1 MSGSHSGDPE
11 TAAGIRDVPL
21 ASALSER
28 YLTYALST
36 IVARSLPDARDGL
49 KPVHRRLLYAMRQL
63 KLDPAAGFKKC
74 ARVVGDVIGK
84 YHPHGDV
91 AVYDAMVRLAQDFAL
106 RYPLVDGHGNF
117 GNIDGDGAAAMR
129 YTEARLTAVAE
140 AMLDGI
146 DEETVD
152 FRPTYDGEE
161 EEPIV
166 LPAAF
171 PNLLANGATGIA
183 VGMATSIPPHNVG
196 ELCLALKYL
205 IRHPEA
211 SVADLLAFVPGP
223 DFPTGGIVAEPYE
236 VIRDAYATGRGNLR
250 LSARWHHER
259 DGGENRIVITEIP
272 YQVQKSRLIEQI
284 AALVTGAE
292 RLAAIADVRDQST
305 ESVRLVVVLK
315 DRKGEPGPVMAD
327 LFRLTDLEVRIGL
340 NMNVLVDG
348 RTPRLSGLRELLR
361 IFLDHRFE
369 VLRRRT
375 RFRLKQTEARLEIVV
390 GLLLALADLDTVIR
404 IIREE
409 DEPKAALMAHFRI
422 NDAQAEAILNMRLR
436 QLRRLNEIELKAERR
451 TLKATRADLMALLA
465 DDSRAWATIEDELAQ
480 TAARFAGDAPNG
492 ARRTTIG
499 LTPESALSAAA
510 TEVVRADARPCTVVC
525 SERGWLRVIEGSA
538 VSPDDIR
545 YKEGDGP
552 RLVLNARRDDRLLIA
567 GSNGRFYTLSV
578 DRLPRDRGFGR
589 PLRLMIDL
597 ADDHDVISVFVN
609 EPESRLLLASAQ
621 GRGFVAEMA
630 SLVGQTR
637 AGKAVLTL
645 DNETERLFKC
655 TLIAPSDDTVAVIGS
670 NRRLLLFP
678 LAEMPVLNR
687 GKGVILQRYR
697 DATLADI
704 RTFTYAEGL
713 PLRSGRLLRGDVH
726 LRGCLGRRG
735 QGGHPAP
742 KGLPAAPWF

>member
-1 MSGSHSGDPE
+1 MSEPKP
-11 TAAGIRDVPL
+11 AAAIRDVPL
-21 ASALSER
+21 ADALAER
-28 YLTYALST
+28 YVTYALST

-161 EEPIV
+161 EEPVV

-183 VGMATSIPPHNVG
+183 VGMATSIPPHHVG
-196 ELCLALKYL
+196 ELCLALKHL
-205 IRHPEA
+205 IRHPDAPLE
-211 SVADLLAFVPGP
+211 DLLAHMPGP
-223 DFPTGGIVAEPYE
+223 DFPTGGIIAEPHE
-236 VIRDAYATGRGNLR
+236 VLLEAYRTGRASLR
-250 LSARWHHER
+250 LSARWHHEIDK
-259 DGGENRIVITEIP
+259 DGSRIIITEIP

-284 AALVTGAE
+284 AALLTGE
-292 RLAAIADVRDQST
+292 GRLTAVADVRDESA
-305 ESVRLVVVLK
+305 ESVRLVVILK
-315 DRKGEPGPVMAD
+315 DRKAEPAPVMAE
-327 LFRLTDLEVRIGL
+327 LFHRTDLEVRVGL

-361 IFLDHRFE
+361 IFLDHRFQ

-375 RFRLKQTEARLEIVV
+375 AFRLRQTQARLEIVA

-404 IIREE
+404 IIREA
-409 DEPKAALMAHFRI
+409 DEPKTELMAHFQI
-422 NDAQAEAILNMRLR
+422 SEVQAEAILNMRLR
-436 QLRRLNEIELKAERR
+436 QLRKLNEIELKTEHRA
-451 TLKATRADLMALLA
+451 LKATRAELKALLA
-465 DDSRAWATIEDELAQ
+465 DERKAWGTIEDELGR
-480 TAARFAGDAPNG
+480 TAERFAGAGPAH
-492 ARRTTIG
+492 ARRTEI
-499 LTPESALSAAA
+499 AAA
-510 TEVVRADARPCTVVC
+510 PAGTVPAGFTRTAQPASPCTVVC
-525 SERGWLRVIEGSA
+525 SERGWLRAIEGFSGK
-538 VSPDDIR
+538 PEEIR

-552 RLVLNARRDDRLLIA
+552 RLVLSAKSDDRLIIA
-567 GSNGRFYTLSV
+567 GSNGRFYTLTV

-597 ADDHDVISVFVN
+597 ADDHDVVAVFVH
-609 EPESRLLLASAQ
+609 EPERRFLLASTQ
-621 GRGFVAEMA
+621 GRGFVVDAAE
-630 SLVGQTR
+630 LIGHTR
-637 AGKAVLTL
+637 AGKAVLTP
-645 DNETERLFKC
+645 DGTDRLLKC
-655 TLIAPSDDTVAVIGS
+655 VPVEANDDTVAVIGS

-678 LAEMPVLNR
+678 LAHVPVLSR

-697 DATLADI
+697 DAVLADI
-704 RTFTYAEGL
+704 RCFSFAEGL
-713 PLRSGRLLRGDVH
+713 VLRSGRALRGDAA
-726 LRGCLGRRG
+726 LAAWRGRRG
-735 QGGHPAP
+735 QTGLAAP
-742 KGLPAAPWF
+742 KGMPAVPGL

>member
-1 MSGSHSGDPE
+1 MSDPE

-49 KPVHRRLLYAMRQL
+49 KPVHRRVLYAMRQL

-84 YHPHGDV
+84 YHPHGDA

-140 AMLDGI
+140 AMLNGI

-161 EEPIV
+161 DEPVV

-183 VGMATSIPPHNVG
+183 VGMATSIPPHHVG
-196 ELCLALKYL
+196 ELCLALKHL

-211 SVADLLAFVPGP
+211 PVEDLLALVPGP

-236 VIRDAYATGRGNLR
+236 VIRDAYATGRGSLR

-259 DGGENRIVITEIP
+259 DGSENRIVITEIP

-284 AALVTGAE
+284 AALVTGDG
-292 RLAAIADVRDQST
+292 RLPAVADVRDEST

-315 DRKGEPGPVMAD
+315 DRKGEPAPVMAE
-327 LFRLTDLEVRIGL
+327 LFRRTDLEVRIGL

-348 RTPRLSGLRELLR
+348 RTPRLAGLRELLR

-375 RFRLKQTEARLEIVV
+375 RFRLRQTEARLEIVV

-409 DEPKAALMAHFRI
+409 DEPKTALMAHFRI

-451 TLKATRADLMALLA
+451 TLKATRAALMALLA

-480 TAARFAGDAPNG
+480 TAARFAADGPNA
-492 ARRTTIG
+492 ARRTAIG
-499 LTPESALSAAA
+499 PTAESIVVAA
-510 TEVVRADARPCTVVC
+510 TVAGPQPDAGPCTVVC
-525 SERGWLRVIEGSA
+525 SERGWLRVIEGS
-538 VSPDDIR
+538 VGSPDDIR

-552 RLVLNARRDDRLLIA
+552 RLVLSARRDDRLLIA
-567 GSNGRFYTLSV
+567 GSNGRFYTLPV

-597 ADDHDVISVFVN
+597 ADEHDVIAVFV
-609 EPESRLLLASAQ
+609 SASSRRLLLASAH
-621 GRGFVAEMA
+621 GRGFIAEMA
-630 SLVGQTR
+630 SLIGQTR
-637 AGKAVLTL
+637 AGKAVLTA
-645 DNETERLFKC
+645 DDESDRLYKC
-655 TLIAPSDDTVAVIGS
+655 ALVAPDDDTVAVIGG

-678 LAEMPVLNR
+678 LAEVPVLNR

-697 DATLADI
+697 DATLADV
-704 RTFTYAEGL
+704 RTFTFAEGL
-713 PLRSGRLLRGDVH
+713 PLRSGRVLRGDAH
-726 LRGCLGRRG
+726 LRDFVGRRG
-735 QGGHPAP
+735 QIGHTAP
-742 KGLPAAPWF
+742 KGVPAALCF

>member
-1 MSGSHSGDPE
+1 MSDPE

-84 YHPHGDV
+84 YHPHGDA

-152 FRPTYDGEE
+152 FRATYDGEE
-161 EEPIV
+161 EEPVV

-183 VGMATSIPPHNVG
+183 VGMATSIPPHHVG
-196 ELCLALKYL
+196 DLCQALKHL

-211 SVADLLAFVPGP
+211 SVEDLLAFVPGP

-236 VIRDAYATGRGNLR
+236 VIRDAYATGRGSLR

-259 DGGENRIVITEIP
+259 DGSENRIVITEIP

-284 AALVTGAE
+284 AALVTGE
-292 RLAAIADVRDQST
+292 GRLPAVADVRDEST
-305 ESVRLVVVLK
+305 ASVRVVVVLK
-315 DRKGEPGPVMAD
+315 DRKGEPAPVMAE
-327 LFRLTDLEVRIGL
+327 LFRRTDLEVRIGL

-409 DEPKAALMAHFRI
+409 DEPKAALMAHFGI
-422 NDAQAEAILNMRLR
+422 NDVQAEAILNMRLR

-451 TLKATRADLMALLA
+451 TLKATRAELMALLA
-465 DDSRAWATIEDELAQ
+465 DDGRAWATIEDELTQ

-492 ARRTTIG
+492 ARRTAIG
-499 LTPESALSAAA
+499 PPATESTPGAAITAPAQAAA
-510 TEVVRADARPCTVVC
+510 GPCTVVC
-525 SERGWLRVIEGSA
+525 SERGWLRVIEGT
-538 VSPDDIR
+538 VGSPDDIR

-552 RLVLNARRDDRLLIA
+552 RLVLDARRDDRLLIA
-567 GSNGRFYTLSV
+567 GSNGRFYTLPV

-597 ADDHDVISVFVN
+597 ADEHDVIAVFVS
-609 EPESRLLLASAQ
+609 EPGRRLLLASAQ
-621 GRGFVAEMA
+621 GRGFVAETA
-630 SLVGQTR
+630 SLIGHTR
-637 AGKAVLTL
+637 AGKAVLTP
-645 DNETERLFKC
+645 DNDADRLFKC
-655 TLIAPSDDTVAVIGS
+655 ALIAPGDDTVAVIGS
-670 NRRLLLFP
+670 SRRLLLFP
-678 LAEMPVLNR
+678 LAEVPVLNR

-704 RTFTYAEGL
+704 RTFSFSEGL
-713 PLRSGRLLRGDVH
+713 TLRSGRLLRGDAH

-735 QGGHPAP
+735 QTGHPAP
-742 KGLPAAPWF
+742 KGFPASAQF

>member
-161 EEPIV
+161 EEPVV

-196 ELCLALKYL
+196 ELCLALQHL

-292 RLAAIADVRDQST
+292 RLAAIADIRDQST

-315 DRKGEPGPVMAD
+315 DRKGEPGPVMAE

-422 NDAQAEAILNMRLR
+422 SDVQAEAILNMRLR

-465 DDSRAWATIEDELAQ
+465 DDSRAWATIEDELTQ

-567 GSNGRFYTLSV
+567 GSNGRFYTLPV

-597 ADDHDVISVFVN
+597 ADDHDVIAVFVS

-621 GRGFVAEMA
+621 GRGFVADMA

-645 DNETERLFKC
+645 DSETERLFKC
-655 TLIAPSDDTVAVIGS
+655 ALIAPSDDTVAVIGS

>member
-1 MSGSHSGDPE
+1 MSDPE
-11 TAAGIRDVPL
+11 TAAGIRDVSL

-49 KPVHRRLLYAMRQL
+49 KPVHRRLLFAMRQL
-63 KLDPAAGFKKC
+63 KLDPASGFKKC

-84 YHPHGDV
+84 YHPHGDA

-161 EEPIV
+161 EEPVV

-183 VGMATSIPPHNVG
+183 VGMATSIPPHNAG
-196 ELCLALKYL
+196 ELCQALKHL

-211 SVADLLAFVPGP
+211 PVEDLLAFVPGP
-223 DFPTGGIVAEPYE
+223 DFPTGGIVAEPSA
-236 VIRDAYATGRGNLR
+236 VIRDAYATGRGSLR
-250 LSARWHHER
+250 LRARWHHER

-284 AALVTGAE
+284 AALVTGPE
-292 RLAAIADVRDQST
+292 RLAAVADIRDQST
-305 ESVRLVVVLK
+305 DSVRLVVVLK
-315 DRKGEPGPVMAD
+315 DRKGEPAPVMAE
-327 LFRLTDLEVRIGL
+327 LFRLTDLEVRISL

-361 IFLDHRFE
+361 IFLGHRFE

-375 RFRLKQTEARLEIVV
+375 RFRLKETEARLEIVV

-404 IIREE
+404 IIREA

-422 NDAQAEAILNMRLR
+422 NDVQAEAILNMRLR

-451 TLKATRADLMALLA
+451 TLKARRAELMALLA
-465 DDSRAWATIEDELAQ
+465 DDSRAWATIEDQLAQ

-499 LTPESALSAAA
+499 PAPESTPGAAMTA
-510 TEVVRADARPCTVVC
+510 AVQTDGAPCTVVF
-525 SERGWLRVIEGSA
+525 SERGWLRMIEGS
-538 VSPDDIR
+538 VGSPDDIR

-552 RLVLNARRDDRLLIA
+552 RLVLSARRDDRLLIA
-567 GSNGRFYTLSV
+567 GSNGRFYTLAV

-597 ADDHDVISVFVN
+597 ADDHDVIAVFVS
-609 EPESRLLLASAQ
+609 EPGRRLLLASAQ

-630 SLVGQTR
+630 PLIGHTR
-637 AGKAVLTL
+637 AGKAVLTP
-645 DNETERLFKC
+645 DDDDRLFKC
-655 TLIAPSDDTVAVIGS
+655 ALIAPGDDTVAVIGS
-670 NRRLLLFP
+670 NRRLLVFP
-678 LAEMPVLNR
+678 LAEMPVLSR

-697 DATLADI
+697 DAALADI
-704 RTFTYAEGL
+704 RTFSFAEGL
-713 PLRSGRLLRGDVH
+713 PLRSGRLLRGEAQ

-735 QGGHPAP
+735 QTGHPAP
-742 KGLPAAPWF
+742 KGFQAAPQF